1 VIVPDHRH
9 SDYTFATVPSSVDYA
24 DIESATPAPAYN
36 FKANSNPLPEMPY
49 LEEDVETF
57 SDEPQVKTSRAKAH
71 QAPQA
76 EPHRSS
82 APTRPTGSAAK
93 AAFQYYDQAFKK
105 HSGQTGSYEAVAT
118 SYVASKRE
126 SQGALARLKG
136 VAAVLQERLLDINP
150 GLDIR
155 IIEDYIHED
164 NVAAL
169 LDPIPADVVIDAI
182 DTLSPKIA
190 LIQYCLKRGLK
201 LVSSMGAGAK
211 LDATAIRIDDIS
223 KTRECPLAHALRKRL
238 HRLGIH
244 SGFTAVYSTEK
255 PHRESVVLEESRNKR
270 SQVGTISYLP
280 AVFGCACAQAALRE
294 WIDIH

>member
-1 VIVPDHRH
+1 MWTERTELLLGAETMQRLRDACVLVVGVGGVGGYAAEMLVRSGIGHLVIID
-9 SDYTFATVPSSVDYA
+9 SDRVG
-24 DIESATPAPAYN
+24 
-36 FKANSNPLPEMPY
+36 
-49 LEEDVETF
+49 ETNLNR
-57 SDEPQVKTSRAKAH
+57 QLLAL
-71 QAPQA
+71 
-76 EPHRSS
+76 RS
-82 APTRPTGSAAK
+82 TLGR
-93 AAFQYYDQAFKK
+93 
-105 HSGQTGSYEAVAT
+105 
-118 SYVASKRE
+118 SKC
-126 SQGALARLKG
+126 
-136 VAAVLQERLLDINP
+136 AVLQERLLDINP

-155 IIEDYIHED
+155 VIEDYIHED

-238 HRLGIH
+238 HRLGIQ

-255 PHRESVVLEESRNKR
+255 PHRESVVLEESRNKK

>member
-1 VIVPDHRH
+1 MWTERTELLLGAETRQRLRDAYVLVVGVGGVGGYAAEMLVRSGIGHLVIID
-9 SDYTFATVPSSVDYA
+9 SDLVG
-24 DIESATPAPAYN
+24 
-36 FKANSNPLPEMPY
+36 
-49 LEEDVETF
+49 ETNLNR
-57 SDEPQVKTSRAKAH
+57 QLLAL
-71 QAPQA
+71 
-76 EPHRSS
+76 RS
-82 APTRPTGSAAK
+82 TLGR
-93 AAFQYYDQAFKK
+93 
-105 HSGQTGSYEAVAT
+105 
-118 SYVASKRE
+118 SKC
-126 SQGALARLKG
+126 
-136 VAAVLQERLLDINP
+136 AVLQERLLDINP

-155 IIEDYIHED
+155 VIEDYIHED

-255 PHRESVVLEESRNKR
+255 PYRESVVLEESRNKR